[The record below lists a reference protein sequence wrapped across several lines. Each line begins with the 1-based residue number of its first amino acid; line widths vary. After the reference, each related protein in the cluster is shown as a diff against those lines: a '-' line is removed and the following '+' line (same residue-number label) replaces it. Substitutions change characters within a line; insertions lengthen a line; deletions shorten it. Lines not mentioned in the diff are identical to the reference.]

1 MEVLFAREQFN
12 VGMPWTELA
21 PLLPGWRIRACPSAE
36 LADHL
41 SGVDVVCPF
50 GTPVP
55 ATAIASGEFGLVQQ
69 FGVGLDGIDM
79 DAATHHGVWVARLPG
94 ELTGNADSVAELAVL
109 YLLALVRRFDDAR
122 RALRE
127 RRWGEPMS
135 RSVAD
140 CTVLV
145 VGLGAV
151 GRAVVARL
159 RPFGPRIVAVRAHP
173 ERGVVAGVEQVVGTR
188 DLVGAVGQADVVICA
203 AMLDADSRG
212 LFDARVFGSFKPG
225 AVFIN
230 VARGGLVEESALL
243 DALESG
249 TVSGAG
255 LDVHATEPADPDSRL
270 LRHPSVLSTPHLAGL
285 TERMF
290 RRSGDLFAA
299 NLQRWKSGQPPEWAA
314 NTPGH
319 QRHRASGGGHQ

>member
-1 MEVLFAREQFN
+1 LVIVEVLFAREQFN

-50 GTPVP
+50 GTPLP

-173 ERGVVAGVEQVVGTR
+173 ERGVVAGVEQVVGTS

-212 LFDARVFGSFKPG
+212 LLIWPASPSECSAAAATCSPPTSSAGS
-225 AVFIN
+225 
-230 VARGGLVEESALL
+230 
-243 DALESG
+243 
-249 TVSGAG
+249 
-255 LDVHATEPADPDSRL
+255 PANP
-270 LRHPSVLSTPHLAGL
+270 
-285 TERMF
+285 
-290 RRSGDLFAA
+290 RSGRPTRLATNGTGRQVVATSRSSPLDGRRPSARSA
-299 NLQRWKSGQPPEWAA
+299 K
-314 NTPGH
+314 
-319 QRHRASGGGHQ
+319 